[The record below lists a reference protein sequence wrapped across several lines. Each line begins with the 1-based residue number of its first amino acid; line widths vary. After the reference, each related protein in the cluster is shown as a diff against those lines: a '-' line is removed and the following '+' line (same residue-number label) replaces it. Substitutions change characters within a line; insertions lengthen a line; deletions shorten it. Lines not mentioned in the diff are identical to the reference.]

1 MELGTGPPTSLQCA
15 FTDTKPVSWPSQNTG
30 AYMATSFR

>member
-1 MELGTGPPTSLQCA
+1 MLLGTGPPTSLQCA
-15 FTDTKPVSWPSQNTG
+15 LTETKPVSRPSQNTG